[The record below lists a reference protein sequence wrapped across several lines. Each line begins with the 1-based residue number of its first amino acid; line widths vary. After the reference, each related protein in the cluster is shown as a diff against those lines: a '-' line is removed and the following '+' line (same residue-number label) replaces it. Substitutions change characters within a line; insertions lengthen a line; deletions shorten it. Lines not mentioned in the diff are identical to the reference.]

1 MNNPN
6 WVTDLFNSIDSLDTK
21 KFVSYLTD
29 DAVFTFG
36 NSPSAIGKDIVYQ
49 VVDGFFKSVKSI
61 KHTNL
66 ETYQDGEFVI
76 VRGDSHY
83 TRHDDS
89 TLNVGFCNVFVMKN
103 SLIQDY
109 RIYLDL
115 SQLYI

>member
-6 WVTDLFNSIDSLDTK
+6 WVSELLDSIDSMDTT
-21 KFVSYLTD
+21 KFVSFLTD

-49 VVDGFFKSVKSI
+49 VVDGFFKSI
-61 KHTNL
+61 KAISHTDRQTL
-66 ETYQDGEFVI
+66 VDGDFVI
-76 VRGDSHY
+76 VRGNSTY

-89 TLNVGFCNVFVMKN
+89 KLTVGFCNVFKMN
-103 SLIQDY
+103 GSLVQDY
-109 RIYLDL
+109 RIYIDL